1 MLSSMSQILFTC
13 PATAMKVQCELDQS
27 SATSEV
33 EYTQIACPACAFLH
47 LVNRKTGKLL
57 ASKP

>member
-1 MLSSMSQILFTC
+1 MSQILFTC